1 MVYRTKLPETASVAN
16 STGDERLFAPSADRN
31 STPIINLIKQIAP
44 KSGEALEIAS
54 GTGQHIVKLALAL
67 PNLSWLPSEVE
78 DERIKSISAWIKSEN
93 LSNIKPPVYLD
104 ATETG
109 WAKSLPQ
116 SDFILLV
123 NLLHLISWNETKI
136 LISELSKALK
146 TKGIALI
153 YGPFMRNGELTS
165 EGDKK
170 FHVSLTQTDPD
181 IGYKDDLDMQTLFS
195 NSGLSCLEKV
205 EMPANNLA
213 FVLKK
218 DSLTK
223 QIKEN

>member
-1 MVYRTKLPETASVAN
+1 MVGNKLHDKYEYLLNGLSYKTSRN
-16 STGDERLFAPSADRN
+16 SKCCKFNGDERLFAPSADRN

-54 GTGQHIVKLALAL
+54 GTGQHIVNLALAL

-78 DERIKSISAWIKSEN
+78 DERLKSISAWIKSEN

-123 NLLHLISWNETKI
+123 NLLHLISWNETKN
-136 LISELSKALK
+136 
-146 TKGIALI
+146 
-153 YGPFMRNGELTS
+153 FN
-165 EGDKK
+165 
-170 FHVSLTQTDPD
+170 
-181 IGYKDDLDMQTLFS
+181 
-195 NSGLSCLEKV
+195 
-205 EMPANNLA
+205 
-213 FVLKK
+213 
-218 DSLTK
+218 
-223 QIKEN
+223 

>member
-16 STGDERLFAPSADRN
+16 SKGDVRLFAPSAERN
-31 STPIINLIKQIAP
+31 STPIVNLIKQIAP
-44 KSGEALEIAS
+44 KSGEAFEIAS
-54 GTGQHIVKLALAL
+54 GTGQHIVKLALSL
-67 PNLSWLPSEVE
+67 PNLSWSPSEVDE
-78 DERIKSISAWIKSEN
+78 ERIKSISAWIKAAN
-93 LSNIKPPVYLD
+93 LSNIKPPLHLD

-109 WAKSLPQ
+109 WSKSLPQ

-123 NLLHLISWNETKI
+123 NLLHLISWNETEI
-136 LISELSKALK
+136 LISEISKALK
-146 TKGIALI
+146 TEGIALI

-165 EGDKK
+165 EGDRN

-181 IGYKDDLDMQTLFS
+181 IGYKNDLDMQTLFS
-195 NSGLSCLEKV
+195 NSGLSFLERV

-223 QIKEN
+223 QLKGD

>member
-16 STGDERLFAPSADRN
+16 SKGDARLFAPSAERN
-31 STPIINLIKQIAP
+31 STPIVNLIKQIAP
-44 KSGEALEIAS
+44 KSGEAFEIAS
-54 GTGQHIVKLALAL
+54 GTGQHIVKLALSL
-67 PNLSWLPSEVE
+67 PNLSWSPSEVDE
-78 DERIKSISAWIKSEN
+78 ERIKSISAWIEAEN
-93 LSNIKPPVYLD
+93 LSNIKPPLYLD

-109 WAKSLPQ
+109 WSNSLPQ
-116 SDFILLV
+116 SDFIFLV
-123 NLLHLISWNETKI
+123 NLLHLVSWNETEI

-146 TKGIALI
+146 THGIALI

-165 EGDKK
+165 EGDRK

-213 FVLKK
+213 FVLKR

-223 QIKEN
+223 HFKGD

>member
-16 STGDERLFAPSADRN
+16 SKGDARLFAPSAERN
-31 STPIINLIKQIAP
+31 STPIVNLIKQIAP
-44 KSGEALEIAS
+44 KSGEAFEIAS
-54 GTGQHIVKLALAL
+54 GTGQHIVKLALSL
-67 PNLSWLPSEVE
+67 PNLSWSPSEV
-78 DERIKSISAWIKSEN
+78 DEE
-93 LSNIKPPVYLD
+93 
-104 ATETG
+104 
-109 WAKSLPQ
+109 SLPQ

-181 IGYKDDLDMQTLFS
+181 IGYKDDLDMQMLFS

-213 FVLKK
+213 FVLKR

-223 QIKEN
+223 HFKGD

>member
-16 STGDERLFAPSADRN
+16 SKGDARLFAPSAERN
-31 STPIINLIKQIAP
+31 STPIVNLIKQIAP
-44 KSGEALEIAS
+44 KSGEAFEIAS
-54 GTGQHIVKLALAL
+54 GTGQHIVKLALSL
-67 PNLSWLPSEVE
+67 PNLSWSPSEV
-78 DERIKSISAWIKSEN
+78 DEKRIKSISAWIKAEN
-93 LSNIKPPVYLD
+93 LSNIKPPLYLD

-109 WAKSLPQ
+109 WSNSLPQ
-116 SDFILLV
+116 SDFIFLV
-123 NLLHLISWNETKI
+123 NLLHLVSWNETEI

-146 TKGIALI
+146 THGIALI

-165 EGDKK
+165 EGDRK
-170 FHVSLTQTDPD
+170 FHVNLTQTDPD

-213 FVLKK
+213 FVLKR

-223 QIKEN
+223 HFKGD

>member
-16 STGDERLFAPSADRN
+16 SKGDARLFAPSADRN
-31 STPIINLIKQIAP
+31 STPIVNLIKQIAP
-44 KSGEALEIAS
+44 KSGEAFEIAS
-54 GTGQHIVKLALAL
+54 GTGQHIVKLALSL
-67 PNLSWLPSEVE
+67 PNLSWSPSEVDE
-78 DERIKSISAWIKSEN
+78 ERIKSISAWIEAEN
-93 LSNIKPPVYLD
+93 LSNIKPPLYLD
-104 ATETG
+104 ATEIG
-109 WAKSLPQ
+109 WSKSLPQ

-123 NLLHLISWNETKI
+123 NLLHLVSWNETEI

-146 TKGIALI
+146 THGIALI

-165 EGDKK
+165 EGDRK

-181 IGYKDDLDMQTLFS
+181 IGYKDDLDMQMLFS

-213 FVLKK
+213 FVLKR

-223 QIKEN
+223 HFKGD

>member
-16 STGDERLFAPSADRN
+16 SKGDARLFAPSAERN
-31 STPIINLIKQIAP
+31 STPINNLIKKIAP
-44 KSGEALEIAS
+44 KSGEAFEIAS
-54 GTGQHIVKLALAL
+54 GTGQHIVKLALSL
-67 PNLSWLPSEVE
+67 PNLSWSPSEV
-78 DERIKSISAWIKSEN
+78 DEARVKSISAWIKAEN
-93 LSNIKPPVYLD
+93 LSNIKPPLHLD

-109 WAKSLPQ
+109 WSKSLPQ

-123 NLLHLISWNETKI
+123 NLLHLISWSETEI

-146 TKGIALI
+146 TAGITLI

-165 EGDKK
+165 EGDRK
-170 FHVSLTQTDPD
+170 FHASLTQTDPD
-181 IGYKDDLDMQTLFS
+181 IGYKNDLDMQKLFS
-195 NSGLSCLEKV
+195 KSGLSCQEKV

-218 DSLTK
+218 DSFKKTL
-223 QIKEN
+223 

>member
-16 STGDERLFAPSADRN
+16 SKGDARLFAPSAERN
-31 STPIINLIKQIAP
+31 STPIVNLIKQIAP
-44 KSGEALEIAS
+44 KSGEAFEIAS
-54 GTGQHIVKLALAL
+54 GTGQHIVKLALSL
-67 PNLSWLPSEVE
+67 PNLSWSPSEVDE
-78 DERIKSISAWIKSEN
+78 ERIKSISAWIKAEN
-93 LSNIKPPVYLD
+93 LSNIKPPLYLD

-109 WAKSLPQ
+109 WSNSLPQ
-116 SDFILLV
+116 SDFIFLV
-123 NLLHLISWNETKI
+123 NLLHLVSWNETEI

-146 TKGIALI
+146 THGIALI

-165 EGDKK
+165 EGDRK
-170 FHVSLTQTDPD
+170 FHVNLTQTDPD
-181 IGYKDDLDMQTLFS
+181 IGYKDDLDMQMLFS

-213 FVLKK
+213 FVLKR

-223 QIKEN
+223 HFKGD

>member
-16 STGDERLFAPSADRN
+16 SKGDARLFAPSAERN
-31 STPIINLIKQIAP
+31 STPIINLIKKIVP
-44 KSGEALEIAS
+44 KSGEAFEIAS
-54 GTGQHIVKLALAL
+54 GTGQHIVKLALSL

-78 DERIKSISAWIKSEN
+78 EERIKSISAWIKAEN
-93 LSNIKPPVYLD
+93 LSNIKPPLYLD

-109 WAKSLPQ
+109 WSKSLPQ

-123 NLLHLISWNETKI
+123 NLLHLISWNETEI

-146 TKGIALI
+146 TQGIALI

-165 EGDKK
+165 EGDRK

-195 NSGLSCLEKV
+195 NSGLSCLRKV
-205 EMPANNLA
+205 EMPTNNLA
-213 FVLKK
+213 FVLKR
-218 DSLTK
+218 DSLAK
-223 QIKEN
+223 QLKGD

>member
-16 STGDERLFAPSADRN
+16 SKGDARLFAPSAERN
-31 STPIINLIKQIAP
+31 RTPIVNLIKQIAP

-54 GTGQHIVKLALAL
+54 GTGQHIVKLALSL
-67 PNLSWLPSEVE
+67 PNLSWSPSEVDE
-78 DERIKSISAWIKSEN
+78 ERIKSISAWIKAEN
-93 LSNIKPPVYLD
+93 LSNIKPPLYLD

-109 WAKSLPQ
+109 WSKSLPQ

-123 NLLHLISWNETKI
+123 NLLHLVSWNETEI

-146 TKGIALI
+146 TEGIALI
-153 YGPFMRNGELTS
+153 YGPFMRNGKLTN

-170 FHVSLTQTDPD
+170 FHYSLTQTDPD

-195 NSGLSCLEKV
+195 KSGLSCQEKV

-218 DSLTK
+218 NSFKKTL
-223 QIKEN
+223 

>member
-93 LSNIKPPVYLD
+93 LSTIKPPVYLD

-123 NLLHLISWNETKI
+123 NLLHLISWNETEI

-146 TKGIALI
+146 THGIALI

-165 EGDKK
+165 EGDRK

-195 NSGLSCLEKV
+195 NSSLSCLEKV

-223 QIKEN
+223 QLKGD

>member
-16 STGDERLFAPSADRN
+16 SKGDARLFAPSAERN
-31 STPIINLIKQIAP
+31 SKPIINLTKQIAP
-44 KSGEALEIAS
+44 KTGEALEIAS
-54 GTGQHIVKLALAL
+54 GTGQHITKLALSL

-78 DERIKSISAWIKSEN
+78 EERIKSISAWIKAEN
-93 LSNIKPPVYLD
+93 LSNVKPPLYLD

-109 WAKSLPQ
+109 WSENLPQ

-123 NLLHLISWNETKI
+123 NLLHLISWNETEI
-136 LISELSKALK
+136 LINELSKALK
-146 TKGIALI
+146 TGGFALI

-165 EGDKK
+165 EGDRN
-170 FHVSLTQTDPD
+170 FHISLTQTDPD
-181 IGYKDDLDMQTLFS
+181 IGYKDDLDMLTLFS
-195 NSGLSCLEKV
+195 KSGLSCKEKV
-205 EMPANNLA
+205 QMPANNLA

-223 QIKEN
+223 QLKGD